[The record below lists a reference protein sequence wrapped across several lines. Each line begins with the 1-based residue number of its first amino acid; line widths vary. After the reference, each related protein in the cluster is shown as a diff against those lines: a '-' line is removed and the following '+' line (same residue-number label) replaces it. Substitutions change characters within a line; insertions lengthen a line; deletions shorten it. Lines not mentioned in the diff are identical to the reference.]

1 MTSPKKSASAKRRK
15 RVAAPQSAG
24 SPGSSSTAANA
35 PKSASRGVAEPI
47 VQQLGVVIR
56 WARVR
61 SFNLIADTAG
71 VQLDRSGIVILTTLH
86 RLGPLRLS
94 DLADDIGLDRSTIS
108 RQVAAVVRAGYVERA
123 VDENDAR
130 ALLLTLTARGQA
142 IRQKLAAAWHD
153 IVIGLMA
160 EWPEQ
165 DIAELARLLSRLTVQ
180 FQLPEGADT

>member
-1 MTSPKKSASAKRRK
+1 MKRLRKPASAGKRR
-15 RVAAPQSAG
+15 RRHAPQTVGTPTRAG
-24 SPGSSSTAANA
+24 RAAEVS
-35 PKSASRGVAEPI
+35 KGASRGVAEPI
-47 VQQLGVVIR
+47 VQHLGVVIR
-56 WARVR
+56 WARLR

-123 VDENDAR
+123 VDEIDAR

-142 IRQKLAAAWHD
+142 IRHKLATAWHD
-153 IVIGLMA
+153 IVVGLLT

-165 DIAELARLLSRLTVQ
+165 DIRSLVACSVA
-180 FQLPEGADT
+180 

>member
-1 MTSPKKSASAKRRK
+1 M
-15 RVAAPQSAG
+15 
-24 SPGSSSTAANA
+24 
-35 PKSASRGVAEPI
+35 
-47 VQQLGVVIR
+47 IR

-142 IRQKLAAAWHD
+142 IRQKLATAWHD
-153 IVIGLMA
+153 IVIGLMT
-160 EWPEQ
+160 EWPER
-165 DIAELARLLSRLTVQ
+165 DIAELARLLSRLTAQ
-180 FQLPEGADT
+180 FQLREDADT

>member
-1 MTSPKKSASAKRRK
+1 MKRPKKSAATRR
-15 RVAAPQSAG
+15 RNRLPAPPSAG
-24 SPGSSSTAANA
+24 SSTSNSQAAIA
-35 PKSASRGVAEPI
+35 SKSTSRGVAEPI

-61 SFNLIADTAG
+61 SFNLIADAAG

-108 RQVAAVVRAGYVERA
+108 RQVAAVVRDGYVERA

-142 IRQKLAAAWHD
+142 IRQKLATAWHD

-165 DIAELARLLSRLTVQ
+165 DIAELARLLSRLTAQ
-180 FQLPEGADT
+180 FQLREDADT